1 MADLLQVELVAAD
14 RVVWSG
20 EAEIILT
27 RTVDGE
33 LGVMANHAPL
43 LSVLAP
49 GTVEIRTVEGADVV
63 AAVDGGFLSV
73 AANRVSILAGHA
85 GLAGELDLEQAR
97 RELEEA
103 RSAQE
108 SDEDPT
114 GAVRDAEA
122 WVQAIEKAS

>member
-1 MADLLQVELVAAD
+1 MADLQVEVVAAD

-20 EAEIILT
+20 EARIVLT

-49 GTVEIRTVEGADVV
+49 GTVEIRTVDGDDVV

-85 GLAGELDLEQAR
+85 GLSGELDLEEAR
-97 RELEEA
+97 RALEEI
-103 RSAQE
+103 RSAQD
-108 SDEDPT
+108 SDDDDNE
-114 GAVRDAEA
+114 AVREAEA
-122 WVQAIEKAS
+122 WVEAIEKAS

>member
-1 MADLLQVELVAAD
+1 MADLQVEVVAAD

-20 EAEIILT
+20 EARIVLT

-49 GTVEIRTVEGADVV
+49 GTVEIRTVDGDDVV

-85 GLAGELDLEQAR
+85 GLSGELDLEEAR
-97 RELEEA
+97 RDLEEI
-103 RSAQE
+103 RSAQD
-108 SDEDPT
+108 SDDDDNE
-114 GAVRDAEA
+114 AVREAEA